1 MDEVSIHT
9 SPPFS
14 LKTETRGKR
23 GWNELDGDRGDG
35 GVSVMESGYLGMM
48 WMMMRRG
55 EYGDGCFLC
64 GLPISVSF
72 IRHVSMQLCH
82 EFEEEMV

>member
-1 MDEVSIHT
+1 
-9 SPPFS
+9 
-14 LKTETRGKR
+14 
-23 GWNELDGDRGDG
+23 
-35 GVSVMESGYLGMM
+35 MESGYLGMM

-72 IRHVSMQLCH
+72 IRHVSMLLCH